1 MEGYDLFSSGRL
13 IYDMFTW
20 RVRLERAW
28 SYDSLSRWERE
39 TASTLGS
46 EKYLRAG
53 MKLSDIDQESTNICR
68 CGTYQRMRLAIR
80 RAAAPARG

>member
-1 MEGYDLFSSGRL
+1 MRGRLTPDYKFLMEGYDLFSSCQL

-39 TASTLGS
+39 PPQRWDQKSTSGL
-46 EKYLRAG
+46 E
-53 MKLSDIDQESTNICR
+53 
-68 CGTYQRMRLAIR
+68 
-80 RAAAPARG
+80 